1 MQTVEYAPTIRVW
14 LENGNATQEPNAV
27 QLNDLVFVRRGSDAP
42 CNFCDIWGKYQGM
55 GEEDGRVFVLLE
67 VPATYYCREE
77 GQYLLKTKRMAIDLK
92 WIDHLDRLA
101 RGRRAVDELF
111 RYMGIADLERKHLKE
126 NAQRAREL
134 LDL

>member
-55 GEEDGRVFVLLE
+55 AQEDGRVFVLLE
-67 VPATYYCREE
+67 VPATYCRE
-77 GQYLLKTKRMAIDLK
+77 GVQYLLKTKRMAIDLK
-92 WIDHLDRLA
+92 WIDRLDRLA
-101 RGRRAVDELF
+101 RGRYAVDELF
-111 RYMGIADLERKHLKE
+111 RYMGIADLERKHLKD
-126 NAQRAREL
+126 NARRAREL